1 MHSNKIKTLI
11 RVFIAS
17 MLLFMVTSPL
27 LMLRGEWASIVICL
41 VFQSFTTVVISRLCF
56 KIKPWQLFVTIL
68 VGGSIIDSAIRI
80 CYFTDTLG
88 SLPEYVAILAA
99 VITGYL
105 VFKLINLKSFKNKA

>member
-11 RVFIAS
+11 RIFIAS

-68 VGGSIIDSAIRI
+68 VGGSIIGSAIKI

-105 VFKLINLKSFKNKA
+105 VFKFINLSHR